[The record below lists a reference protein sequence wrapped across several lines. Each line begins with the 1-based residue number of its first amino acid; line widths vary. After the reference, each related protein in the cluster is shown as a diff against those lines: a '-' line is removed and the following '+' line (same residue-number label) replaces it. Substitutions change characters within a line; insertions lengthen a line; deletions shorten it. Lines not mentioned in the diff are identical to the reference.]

1 MRAEDGDRCA
11 ALIARKDAALRR
23 WPNRAD
29 AEFKAELESIARELN
44 ELARAMDS
52 AQAGALDRLRAWCAV
67 GEAYLLL
74 GQKGALQS
82 AFEAFRTAEALTAM
96 VEAHAHEL
104 MKLKH
109 GYGCTLLELAA
120 GANEELAAEAA
131 TRLSSALS
139 LARKHMP
146 VGVASIKYE
155 LFRAEHTVAQLKLRG
170 TRRPDSRE
178 RQQQREAQA
187 A

>member
-1 MRAEDGDRCA
+1 MRADQRDKRATLVARTEA
-11 ALIARKDAALRR
+11 ALER
-23 WPNRAD
+23 WPNRSD
-29 AEFKAELESIARELN
+29 DQFKAELNDVAHELDQ
-44 ELARAMDS
+44 LARALDE
-52 AQAGALDRLRAWCAV
+52 AQANTLDRLRTWCAV

-74 GQKGALQS
+74 GQKHSLHAAS
-82 AFEAFRTAEALTAM
+82 EAFRNAEALTAL
-96 VEAHAHEL
+96 VDAHAHEL

-109 GYGCTLLELAA
+109 GYGRALLELAA
-120 GANEELAAEAA
+120 GSNMELASEAA

-155 LFRAEHTVAQLKLRG
+155 LFRAEHTVAQLRG
-170 TRRPDSRE
+170 TRRNQPRE
-178 RQQQREAQA
+178 TRYTSEAEA

>member
-1 MRAEDGDRCA
+1 MRAEERDKRA
-11 ALIARKDAALRR
+11 ALVARKDTALSR

-29 AEFKAELESIARELN
+29 DEFKAELNEIAHELDQLARELD
-44 ELARAMDS
+44 ER
-52 AQAGALDRLRAWCAV
+52 QADALDRLRTWCAL

-74 GQKGALQS
+74 GQKHTLQAAS
-82 AFEAFRTAEALTAM
+82 EAFRNAEALSSL
-96 VEAHAHEL
+96 VDAHAHEL
-104 MKLKH
+104 MRLKH

-120 GANEELAAEAA
+120 GSNMELASEAA

-146 VGVASIKYE
+146 VGVAGIKYE
-155 LFRAEHTVAQLKLRG
+155 LFRAEHTVAQLRG
-170 TRRPDSRE
+170 TRRPQPRDTQRA
-178 RQQQREAQA
+178 REAEA

>member
-1 MRAEDGDRCA
+1 MRAEERDKRA
-11 ALIARKDAALRR
+11 ALVARKDAALARC
-23 WPNRAD
+23 PNRSD
-29 AEFKAELESIARELN
+29 DEFKAELNEIAHELDQ
-44 ELARAMDS
+44 LARALDER
-52 AQAGALDRLRAWCAV
+52 QADTLDRLRTWCAL

-74 GQKGALQS
+74 GQKHTLQAAS
-82 AFEAFRTAEALTAM
+82 EAFRNAEALSSL
-96 VEAHAHEL
+96 VDAHAHEL

-120 GANEELAAEAA
+120 GSNMELASEAA

-146 VGVASIKYE
+146 VGVAGIKYE
-155 LFRAEHTVAQLKLRG
+155 LFRAEHTVAQLRG
-170 TRRPDSRE
+170 TRRAQPRDTQRA
-178 RQQQREAQA
+178 REAEA

>member
-29 AEFKAELESIARELN
+29 AEFKAELESIACELN

-52 AQAGALDRLRAWCAV
+52 AQASALDRLRAWCAV

-74 GQKGALQS
+74 GQKSALQS